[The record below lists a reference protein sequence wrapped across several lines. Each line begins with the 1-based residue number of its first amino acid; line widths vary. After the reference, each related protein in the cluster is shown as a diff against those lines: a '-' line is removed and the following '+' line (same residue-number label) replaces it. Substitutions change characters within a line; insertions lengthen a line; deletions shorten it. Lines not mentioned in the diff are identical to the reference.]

1 MNPERGPP
9 FYSLLSRASNFLLS
23 SLRPSYSLPLCIYT
37 SVPVCWTTCTC
48 VSVRV
53 YVCVYVCMYVIG
65 VSCFRFLYTY
75 SESRAV
81 DLIRFLQT
89 DKEQNF
95 SSRIHLPTRQS
106 VEPNTPWWTA
116 LFMTRLSYFFFFSE
130 ILRALATRRKT
141 KAILWCNW
149 NPKLSPIRT
158 IKDKSMYLFYYDPSH
173 SSFLL
178 LIN

>member
-9 FYSLLSRASNFLLS
+9 FYSLLSRASIFLLFPS
-23 SLRPSYSLPLCIYT
+23 PLLLLTSLCLYECACVQP
-37 SVPVCWTTCTC
+37 WTTCTC

-53 YVCVYVCMYVIG
+53 YMCVYVCMYVIG

-116 LFMTRLSYFFFFSE
+116 LFTTRLFFFFSE